1 MAFPVKY
8 IHCPLKSNKKVSLRD
23 ILLIHLCIL
32 LHAHI
37 EAVDYIFLV
46 GLFCRNLS
54 CDSLTLKPDGGFDPW
69 SNHLMTC
76 NIVDVPFSLYVTLKR
91 VAWWKNIKYYLDII
105 PEDSRFLPLFCYNY
119 SIPRFWP
126 ISNVTV
132 FVGLNPSLTQK
143 VTRRWQ
149 ENRDWKICPVQF
161 KCKLQYKLSSYCCQW
176 SPVSQKKREVHLKL
190 MYTFGPFE

>member
-91 VAWWKNIKYYLDII
+91 VAWRKKYQILSGYH
-105 PEDSRFLPLFCYNY
+105 
-119 SIPRFWP
+119 PR
-126 ISNVTV
+126 
-132 FVGLNPSLTQK
+132 
-143 VTRRWQ
+143 R
-149 ENRDWKICPVQF
+149 
-161 KCKLQYKLSSYCCQW
+161 
-176 SPVSQKKREVHLKL
+176 
-190 MYTFGPFE
+190 

>member
-37 EAVDYIFLV
+37 EAADYIFLV

-76 NIVDVPFSLYVTLKR
+76 NIVDVPFFSLR
-91 VAWWKNIKYYLDII
+91 
-105 PEDSRFLPLFCYNY
+105 Y
-119 SIPRFWP
+119 SEEGGLMKK
-126 ISNVTV
+126 ISNTIWI
-132 FVGLNPSLTQK
+132 S
-143 VTRRWQ
+143 
-149 ENRDWKICPVQF
+149 
-161 KCKLQYKLSSYCCQW
+161 
-176 SPVSQKKREVHLKL
+176 SQKIADFAHFLL
-190 MYTFGPFE
+190 